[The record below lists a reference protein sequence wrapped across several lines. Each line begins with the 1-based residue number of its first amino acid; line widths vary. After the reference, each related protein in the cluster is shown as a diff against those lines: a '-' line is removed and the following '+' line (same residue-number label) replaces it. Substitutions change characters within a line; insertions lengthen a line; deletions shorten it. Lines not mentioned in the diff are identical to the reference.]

1 MASSLCRWSLLRL
14 TQVSGQLISQTTPF
28 REVTGLLM
36 VLEIQKMRRLI
47 IITDPSPLGDD
58 AVAISLLAADRSLE
72 IKLIVATSGNVWA
85 EQAASNVFTLLARL
99 CQ

>member
-1 MASSLCRWSLLRL
+1 
-14 TQVSGQLISQTTPF
+14 
-28 REVTGLLM
+28 